1 MEAVDASPLEDPS
14 GLDAIVVGIIET
26 RARIA
31 GLQAEEV
38 RLLHAAREHAL
49 ARTEAPS
56 LDADAPCDVV
66 LRSVAAEIGAATAQS
81 DRTVQARMED
91 AATLMEGYPSTWKA
105 LQAGRI
111 SRAHAGV
118 IADAG
123 AVLPDAEARTRYEDA
138 VLPVAERETAGRLRP
153 VARRLAQQT
162 HPVPVEERHRAAAR
176 SRRVWVTDLDDGLAE
191 LGLRGPAHLIRGVH
205 DRLTRL
211 AHTVIDARRTPA
223 PAGGSVGVCGSL
235 TGPHAA
241 DEALAGLDTPAE
253 SDRRTLDEIRADV
266 ATDLL
271 LTGHAT
277 ASDSATSIPGEDAV
291 RAHLQVTIPA
301 HALVQATDQ
310 PADLAGHGPL
320 DAHTA
325 RRLAAIAPGWD
336 RLFTHPTTG
345 AVLAVDRYRPT
356 PEQRRLLHARDEH
369 CRFPGCRQP
378 ASRSDLDHTIA
389 HAHDGPTE
397 ITNLAHLCR
406 RHHTLKHHSAWRVR
420 QRPDGILQ
428 WTSPTGRVYDDHPAR
443 TLVFEPPPPF

>member
-1 MEAVDASPLEDPS
+1 MEAVDASPVEDPS
-14 GLDAIVVGIIET
+14 GLDAIVAGIIET

-31 GLQAEEV
+31 ELQAEEV

-49 ARTEAPS
+49 ARMEAPS
-56 LDADAPCDVV
+56 LDADTPCDMV

-91 AATLMEGYPSTWKA
+91 ASTLMEGFPSTWEA

-118 IADAG
+118 ITDTG
-123 AVLPDAEARTRYEDA
+123 AALPDAEARTRYEDA

-153 VARRLAQQT
+153 VARRLAQRT

-176 SRRVWVTDLDDGLAE
+176 TRRVWVTDLDDGLAE
-191 LGLRGPAHLIRGVH
+191 LGLRGPVHLIRGVH

-211 AHTVIDARRTPA
+211 ARIVIDARRTPA
-223 PAGGSVGVCGSL
+223 PTQH
-235 TGPHAA
+235 TGLDTDP
-241 DEALAGLDTPAE
+241 DALAGLDAPAE
-253 SDRRTLDEIRADV
+253 PDRRTLDEIRADV

-277 ASDSATSIPGEDAV
+277 AADSAASIPGEESV
-291 RAHLQVTIPA
+291 RAHIQVTIPA
-301 HALVQATDQ
+301 HTLVQATDQ

-325 RRLAAIAPGWD
+325 RRLAAVAPGWD
-336 RLFTHPTTG
+336 RLFIHPTTG
-345 AVLAVDRYRPT
+345 AVLTIDRYRPT

-378 ASRSDLDHTIA
+378 ASRSDLDHTLA

-420 QRPDGILQ
+420 QRPDGTLQ

-443 TLVFEPPPPF
+443 TLAFEPPPPF